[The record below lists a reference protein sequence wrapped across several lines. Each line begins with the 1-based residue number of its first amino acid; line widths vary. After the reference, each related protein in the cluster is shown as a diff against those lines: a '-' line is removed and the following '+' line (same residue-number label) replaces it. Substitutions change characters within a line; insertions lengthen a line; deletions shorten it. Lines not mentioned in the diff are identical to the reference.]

1 MLSVQEPAGSYRLQ
15 FSSHFR
21 FEDAYRLV
29 PYLDAL
35 GITACY
41 TSPLLQS
48 CPGST
53 HGYDICDHDRL
64 NRDLGSDQDFELFA
78 GALRERGMGLILDVV
93 PNHMGLD
100 ASANLWWHDVLAHG
114 SRSPYASYFDIEWN
128 PAAPELKG
136 KVLLPILEA
145 GYGEVLHRGDL
156 KLGFEAGSL
165 YLGYFDRKL
174 PLEPRSA
181 KAVMASLAPPIDR
194 SLDEFNGTPGV
205 PASFDRLH
213 ELLEKQHYRLAH
225 WKTAFDEINYRR
237 FFDINGLGSL
247 RIEEPRVFT
256 ATHEL
261 ILALIARG
269 FVTGLRIDHPD
280 GLLDP
285 GGYFEVLAR
294 TISVL
299 RGTDRIPSSEPFY
312 VVAEKILSRGEVLP
326 DDWLIA
332 GTTGYSFL
340 NGVNGLFVDPAN
352 EETLRSLYV
361 RLTGRPTPY
370 EDVAADSKRLA
381 MHSSLASEVGVLAT
395 RLKSI
400 ATADRTTRD
409 FTLNTLRRAIVE
421 VIASLPVYRTYIN
434 RMGFSAADRQ
444 IVDLAIDRARQGNPV
459 LADSAFLFLRGVLLA
474 EDGDACARVDL
485 YRQFAMKFQQL
496 SAPVQAKGIE
506 DTCFYRYNLLLSLN
520 EVGGDPGRFGVS
532 PEEFHEANRVRL
544 ERWPREMIA
553 TATHDTKRG
562 EDARARLNVL
572 TEMAAEWLEALAS
585 WRAINASH
593 RTAVDRETAPDA
605 NDEYLFYQTLL
616 GAWPAEAAGAP
627 IPTEAPPEF
636 VARVDAQ
643 MQKAIKEAKTH
654 TSWFNQN
661 TAYEDAVSRFVNST
675 LAGPSAPAFLEAFV
689 PFARRVARAG
699 MVNAL
704 AQLILKIASPGIPDF
719 YQGTELWHLDMA
731 DPDNRRPVDF
741 GCRAAMLDRLM
752 PWIQRTEAQDVQPHV
767 EDDVAERDAFL
778 RQLLVNWPDG
788 RLKMFLMACA
798 LRHRRRES
806 ALFLRGEYTPLRAE
820 GADAE
825 HLVAFARCEGGTA
838 TLVVVPRLAS
848 AKALAYPAL
857 DPGDDWGDTCV
868 VVPEHLSGIAFRSL
882 FTGARLRPVDGHLAA
897 SAIFRASPVALLVA
911 ERLTGDH
918 EESG

>member
-1 MLSVQEPAGSYRLQ
+1 MLNIHEPAGSYRLQ

-21 FEDAYRLV
+21 FQDAYRLV

-35 GITACY
+35 GITTCY
-41 TSPLLQS
+41 ASPLLQA

-64 NRDLGSDQDFELFA
+64 NRDLGSNQEFELFA

-100 ASANLWWHDVLAHG
+100 ATANRWWHDVLKHG

-128 PAAPELKG
+128 PAASELKG
-136 KVLLPILEA
+136 RVLLPILEA
-145 GYGEVLHRGDL
+145 GYGDVLHRGDL
-156 KLGFEAGSL
+156 KLGFEGGSL

-181 KAVMASLAPPIDR
+181 KAVMESLASPIDH
-194 SLDEFNGTPGV
+194 SLEELNGTPGV

-213 ELLEKQHYRLAH
+213 ELLENQHYRLAH

-237 FFDINGLGSL
+237 FFDVNDLGSL
-247 RIEEPRVFT
+247 RMEDPRVFT
-256 ATHEL
+256 ATHKL
-261 ILALIARG
+261 ILELIARG

-294 TISVL
+294 AISVL
-299 RGTDRIPSSEPFY
+299 PGTERIPSSDPFY

-326 DDWLIA
+326 DDWQIA
-332 GTTGYSFL
+332 GTTGYGFL
-340 NGVNGLFVDPAN
+340 NAVNGLFVDSGGEA
-352 EETLRSLYV
+352 TMRSLYV

-370 EDVAADSKRLA
+370 EDVVADSKRLV

-400 ATADRTTRD
+400 AAADRTTRD

-444 IVDLAIDRARQGNPV
+444 IVDLAIDRARQGNPI
-459 LADSAFLFLRGVLLA
+459 LADAAFLFLRGVLLA
-474 EDGDACARVDL
+474 EDGDTGARVDL

-520 EVGGDPGRFGVS
+520 EVGGDPGTFGVS
-532 PEEFHEANRVRL
+532 AEEFHEGNRVRL

-572 TEMAAEWLEALAS
+572 TEMTAEWLEAVAS
-585 WRAINASH
+585 WRGSNASH
-593 RTAVDRETAPDA
+593 RTAVDREMAPDA

-627 IPTEAPPEF
+627 IPAEAPPAF
-636 VARVDAQ
+636 VARVHVQ

-654 TSWFNQN
+654 TSWLNQN
-661 TAYEDAVSRFVNST
+661 TAYEDAVSRFVTST
-675 LAGPSAPAFLEAFV
+675 LEGPSAPAFLEAFV

-704 AQLILKIASPGIPDF
+704 SQLILKITSPGIPDF

-741 GCRAAMLDRLM
+741 SCRAVTLEGLM
-752 PWIQRTEAQDVQPHV
+752 PWIQRTEPQDGRSDA
-767 EDDVAERDAFL
+767 EDEIAERETFL
-778 RQLLVNWPDG
+778 RMLLANWPDG

-798 LRHRRRES
+798 QRFRRREA
-806 ALFLRGEYTPLRAE
+806 ALFLNGEYLPLRTE
-820 GADAE
+820 GTDADR
-825 HLVAFARCEGGTA
+825 LVAFARCQGDHA
-838 TLVVVPRLAS
+838 ALVVVPRLAS
-848 AKALAYPAL
+848 EKALAHSGSGA
-857 DPGDDWGDTCV
+857 GDEWGDSSV
-868 VVPEHLSGIAFRSL
+868 VLPPPLSGITFRNL
-882 FTGARLRPVDGHLAA
+882 FSGARLSAVDGHLAA
-897 SAIFRASPVALLVA
+897 SAILRASPVAVLAGLM
-911 ERLTGDH
+911 TDD
-918 EESG
+918 